1 MDISDDESGKEEEE
15 EELSLSKEKELVIE
29 SCITY
34 NICRVYRRKKAKSKY
49 EIGTLWAGN
58 NVDYSRNESGGGWFK
73 VLTPLPGWILY
84 SELTPPAL
92 TEQELEKLEKQ
103 KQAKMQ
109 AIDLTADTT
118 TSKDVSPAAK
128 KPTETEE
135 ESEKKKLNGN
145 KNGKEITKKDEVAVN
160 GPTNGKTKADKKKES
175 MNGAGKAKEDEE
187 ASPDVEIIELE

>member
-1 MDISDDESGKEEEE
+1 MDISDDESCNEEEE
-15 EELSLSKEKELVIE
+15 EMNIGTEKELVIE

-84 SELTPPAL
+84 SELTPPEL

-103 KQAKMQ
+103 KQ
-109 AIDLTADTT
+109 
-118 TSKDVSPAAK
+118 
-128 KPTETEE
+128 
-135 ESEKKKLNGN
+135 
-145 KNGKEITKKDEVAVN
+145 
-160 GPTNGKTKADKKKES
+160 
-175 MNGAGKAKEDEE
+175 
-187 ASPDVEIIELE
+187 